1 MQALTLKRQALGSHK
16 VARPERREELLQRHN
31 RHAGSGGLL
40 ARRQRHRLGA
50 QLLRELAAQG

>member
-1 MQALTLKRQALGSHK
+1 VQALTLKRQALGSHK

-40 ARRQRHRLGA
+40 ARRQRHGRP